1 MPIKSY
7 GFAIGNLRAKENSL
21 LKKSDLLT
29 FAGAEDTEQ
38 LSGYLR
44 DKGFSDRTSNDDVP
58 QLLKNS
64 ASNLWDYLNEISP
77 DEGIF
82 RPFLLENDFHNLK
95 AAIKATVKNTE
106 PDNYFLLPATVDTKL
121 LKTSAL
127 ERNFENLPEFMRNP
141 AERAME
147 ILLSNGDSQLCDAV
161 IDKAYMNEQLA
172 LVGAKDYSCKLSMEI
187 ITKTVMFK
195 NIKAALRCAKAQK
208 SGAFI
213 DETLADTKHPSKSAL
228 KTAALNGEDAVL
240 ELMAKCGKE
249 LADAAESYKKSPAE
263 FERFCDDAVMETARK
278 AKRIT
283 FGFEPIIGYY
293 MARKTEIQNVR
304 IIYSG
309 IKTGQREEK
318 ITERLRAL
326 YG

>member
-29 FAGAEDTEQ
+29 FAGAENTEQ

-121 LKTSAL
+121 
-127 ERNFENLPEFMRNP
+127 F
-141 AERAME
+141 
-147 ILLSNGDSQLCDAV
+147 
-161 IDKAYMNEQLA
+161 
-172 LVGAKDYSCKLSMEI
+172 
-187 ITKTVMFK
+187 
-195 NIKAALRCAKAQK
+195 
-208 SGAFI
+208 
-213 DETLADTKHPSKSAL
+213 
-228 KTAALNGEDAVL
+228 
-240 ELMAKCGKE
+240 
-249 LADAAESYKKSPAE
+249 
-263 FERFCDDAVMETARK
+263 
-278 AKRIT
+278 
-283 FGFEPIIGYY
+283 
-293 MARKTEIQNVR
+293 
-304 IIYSG
+304 
-309 IKTGQREEK
+309 
-318 ITERLRAL
+318 
-326 YG
+326 